1 MAEANKCRLRL
12 FLQIFGDEPVIRSA
26 HERRQ
31 QRMLQVW
38 KGGATDLS
46 TRTIIEHPARWL
58 VLSDY
63 ESGPSDMI
71 AAETR
76 APILAWD
83 LEQILPGHQVCP
95 SGAGGV
101 ILVSMDVDP
110 AHEDEFNDWYNTE
123 HIPLFLKV
131 PGVITA
137 RRFRPH
143 YGKPAYV
150 ALYHV
155 QNAGVYATPAWMAV
169 NRTPWILR
177 LRKFQRNRTY
187 FMFQAPLYGGA

>member
-1 MAEANKCRLRL
+1 
-12 FLQIFGDEPVIRSA
+12 
-26 HERRQ
+26 
-31 QRMLQVW
+31 
-38 KGGATDLS
+38 
-46 TRTIIEHPARWL
+46 
-58 VLSDY
+58 
-63 ESGPSDMI
+63 MI
-71 AAETR
+71 AAETE

-83 LEQILPGHQVCP
+83 LEQILPGHQVSP

-123 HIPLFLKV
+123 HIPLFLRV

-137 RRFRPH
+137 RRFRAH

-155 QNAGVYATPAWMAV
+155 ENTGVYATPAWMAV

-187 FMFQAPLYGGA
+187 FMFQAPSCGGA